1 MQTLLPQY
9 IFHLIFINMQMFFA
23 ERARKLDPGAAV
35 GTEDAEKYRAANNLA
50 NTFNILSFLFNIINI
65 FVFTKQTQTLGSQA
79 IYRIWSITDFCIIV
93 CNITVFT
100 KVFFNVSLSFIRIV
114 EAILIILI
122 WFKSLY
128 YMRLVGAIAPL
139 VDSIFVIMREM
150 LYFLFIFIIGI
161 IALSQAFYIIGN
173 N

>member
-1 MQTLLPQY
+1 
-9 IFHLIFINMQMFFA
+9 MQMFFA
-23 ERARKLDPGAAV
+23 ERARKLDPGAAA

-173 N
+173 NQADWVNNLSKCKTAA